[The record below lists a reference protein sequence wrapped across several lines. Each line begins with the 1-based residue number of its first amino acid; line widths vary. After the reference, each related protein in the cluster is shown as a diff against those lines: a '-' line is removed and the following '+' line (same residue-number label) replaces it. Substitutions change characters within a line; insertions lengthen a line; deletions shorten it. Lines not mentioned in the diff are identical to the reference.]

1 MPWNRACPR
10 PDRGT
15 TRKDYKR
22 NDKRYESD
30 VTDKEWAIIEPMLPE
45 QGPMGRPRQTD
56 LREVLGAIQ
65 YVLATGCQW
74 RALPRDFPPYPTVV
88 NEDLQRCHGDI
99 SDIRSRRKDAA
110 RLRIGLEQ
118 SQPQLVLNFEEDQ
131 GALRVLPDAEWDMSK
146 SKFPI
151 RRGLARSLQAGA
163 ASRRSRR
170 SGNILEAHYEFL
182 VLLLLEIATATLF
195 EKFPRDCYYLPAVIR
210 IFCQKSRMEAALIIL
225 VQVVSKTWPP
235 H

>member
-22 NDKRYESD
+22 NDKRYESN

-74 RALPRDFPPYPTVV
+74 RALPRDFRLIPRSSMRTCNGVMVTSLTYEVAGRTRRAFGLGLSRV
-88 NEDLQRCHGDI
+88 NR
-99 SDIRSRRKDAA
+99 
-110 RLRIGLEQ
+110 
-118 SQPQLVLNFEEDQ
+118 NWF
-131 GALRVLPDAEWDMSK
+131 
-146 SKFPI
+146 
-151 RRGLARSLQAGA
+151 
-163 ASRRSRR
+163 
-170 SGNILEAHYEFL
+170 
-182 VLLLLEIATATLF
+182 
-195 EKFPRDCYYLPAVIR
+195 
-210 IFCQKSRMEAALIIL
+210 
-225 VQVVSKTWPP
+225 
-235 H
+235 